1 MYYEDENNL
10 YHYSYRKGDKAERV
24 HDVDY
29 TEVPHTEA
37 RPEPWEEKKPKKN
50 RLGLKLTALALA
62 CALLGGMVGAGITHH
77 AVTSAHGTAQIE
89 VSDRQVAEVRQVK
102 VDGQQQLT
110 MAEVYAANVNSVVSI
125 NVSETSVNYFGQ
137 TTQSAASGSG
147 FFITKDGYI
156 LTNYHVVKGADSVKV
171 TTYDGT
177 DYDAVIVGGDEEYD
191 IAVIK
196 IEGTDFQSVVLGDS
210 SKLKIGETIAA
221 VGNPLGELTFSMSQ
235 GIVSCVDRA
244 ITVDKTPFNMIQVD
258 CSINPGNSGG
268 PLFNSYG
275 EVVGIVSA
283 KYSSYSNTSVEGIG
297 FAIPINDVIA
307 MVKDIMTNGYVTNK
321 AYLGISAGTL
331 TSTMAQQY
339 RYSIS
344 KGVFVYSVEDGGA
357 ADKAG
362 LKMGDVITKIG
373 DKTIDSYED
382 LVAAKKG
389 YSAGDTATF
398 TIYREGSTMT
408 VELTFDS
415 APKSDLT
422 EESSTQQDTNNGS
435 GGYYYDPWSFFDNF
449 FGGYYRGSGY
459 SGDAA

>member
-24 HDVDY
+24 QDADY
-29 TEVPHTEA
+29 TEAPHTGTGA
-37 RPEPWEEKKPKKN
+37 EPWEEKKPKKN
-50 RLGLKLTALALA
+50 RFGLKLAALALV
-62 CALLGGMVGAGITHH
+62 CALLGGMVGAGVTRH
-77 AVTSAHGTAQIE
+77 AVTSAHGTTQIE

-102 VDGQQQLT
+102 VDGKQQLT
-110 MAEVYAANVNSVVSI
+110 MPEVYAANVNSVVSI

-147 FFITKDGYI
+147 FFLTKDGYI

-171 TTYDGT
+171 TTYDGA

-196 IEGTDFQSVVLGDS
+196 IEGTNFQSVVLGDS
-210 SKLKIGETIAA
+210 SKLRIGEAIAA

-307 MVKDIMTNGYVTNK
+307 MVKDIMTNGYITNK

-331 TSTMAQQY
+331 TATMAQQY
-339 RYSIS
+339 RYDIS
-344 KGVFVYSVEDGGA
+344 KGVFVYSVEDGSA

-362 LKMGDVITKIG
+362 LKLGDVITKIG
-373 DKTIDSYED
+373 DKTTDSYED

-398 TIYREGSTMT
+398 TIYREGGTMT

-422 EESSTQQDTNNGS
+422 EESNAQPDTSN
-435 GGYYYDPWSFFDNF
+435 GGYYYNPWDFFNNF
-449 FGGYYRGSGY
+449 FGGGYYRGSDY

>member
-1 MYYEDENNL
+1 M
-10 YHYSYRKGDKAERV
+10 
-24 HDVDY
+24 
-29 TEVPHTEA
+29 
-37 RPEPWEEKKPKKN
+37 
-50 RLGLKLTALALA
+50 
-62 CALLGGMVGAGITHH
+62 
-77 AVTSAHGTAQIE
+77 
-89 VSDRQVAEVRQVK
+89 
-102 VDGQQQLT
+102 
-110 MAEVYAANVNSVVSI
+110 
-125 NVSETSVNYFGQ
+125 
-137 TTQSAASGSG
+137 
-147 FFITKDGYI
+147 
-156 LTNYHVVKGADSVKV
+156 
-171 TTYDGT
+171 
-177 DYDAVIVGGDEEYD
+177 
-191 IAVIK
+191 
-196 IEGTDFQSVVLGDS
+196 LGDS

-344 KGVFVYSVEDGGA
+344 KGVFVYSVEDGSA

>member
-24 HDVDY
+24 QDADY
-29 TEVPHTEA
+29 TEVPHTGTGA
-37 RPEPWEEKKPKKN
+37 EPWEEKKPKKN
-50 RLGLKLTALALA
+50 RFGLKLAALALV
-62 CALLGGMVGAGITHH
+62 CALLGGMVGAGVMQH
-77 AVTSAHGTAQIE
+77 AVTSSRGTTQIE

-102 VDGQQQLT
+102 VDGKQQLT
-110 MAEVYAANVNSVVSI
+110 MPEVYAANVNSVVSI

-147 FFITKDGYI
+147 FFLTKDGYI

-171 TTYDGT
+171 TTYDGA

-196 IEGTDFQSVVLGDS
+196 IEGTNFQSVVLGDS
-210 SKLKIGETIAA
+210 SKLRIGEAIAA

-307 MVKDIMTNGYVTNK
+307 MVKDIMTNGYITNK

-331 TSTMAQQY
+331 TATMAQQY
-339 RYSIS
+339 RYDIS
-344 KGVFVYSVEDGGA
+344 KGVFVYSVEDGSA

-362 LKMGDVITKIG
+362 LKLGDVITKIG
-373 DKTIDSYED
+373 DKTTDSYED

-398 TIYREGSTMT
+398 TIYREGGTMT

-422 EESSTQQDTNNGS
+422 EESNAQPDTSN
-435 GGYYYDPWSFFDNF
+435 GGYYYNPWDFFNNF
-449 FGGYYRGSGY
+449 FGGGYYRGSDY

>member
-24 HDVDY
+24 QNADY
-29 TEVPHTEA
+29 TEVPHTGTGA
-37 RPEPWEEKKPKKN
+37 EPWEEKKPKKN
-50 RLGLKLTALALA
+50 RFGLKLAALALV
-62 CALLGGMVGAGITHH
+62 CALLGGMVGAGVTQH
-77 AVTSAHGTAQIE
+77 AVTSARGTTQIE

-102 VDGQQQLT
+102 VDGKQQLT
-110 MAEVYAANVNSVVSI
+110 MPEVYAANVNSVVSI

-147 FFITKDGYI
+147 FFLTKDGYI

-171 TTYDGT
+171 TTYDGA

-196 IEGTDFQSVVLGDS
+196 IEGTNFQSVVLGDS
-210 SKLKIGETIAA
+210 SKLRIGEAIAA

-258 CSINPGNSGG
+258 CSISPGNSGG

-307 MVKDIMTNGYVTNK
+307 MVKDIMTNGYITNK

-331 TSTMAQQY
+331 TATMAQQY
-339 RYSIS
+339 RYDIS
-344 KGVFVYSVEDGGA
+344 KGVFVYSVEDGSA

-362 LKMGDVITKIG
+362 LKLGDVITKIG
-373 DKTIDSYED
+373 DKTITSYED

-398 TIYREGSTMT
+398 TIYREGGTMT

-422 EESSTQQDTNNGS
+422 EESNAQPDTSN
-435 GGYYYDPWSFFDNF
+435 GGYYYNPWDFFNNF
-449 FGGYYRGSGY
+449 FGGGYYRGSDY